1 MRSSYVRPS
10 GFGPRNAAL
19 LEKVTDLM
27 GGSGS
32 RKFADFKSLS
42 VRFRSDGITCSE
54 YHDHCLQLVDVKTF
68 EKFFPEMLVLL
79 PDIPKQ
85 QVPDVIAL
93 MNEKLEL
100 NLLMLYL
107 ISFACRSCMRFTCL
121 DSPSRCWL

>member
-1 MRSSYVRPS
+1 MSYVRPS

-27 GGSGS
+27 GGGGS

-54 YHDHCLQLVDVKTF
+54 YHDHCLQLVGDVKTF
-68 EKFFPEMLVLL
+68 EKFFPEMLVLR

-85 QVPDVIAL
+85 QESQVGFFLTKPKYE
-93 MNEKLEL
+93 N
-100 NLLMLYL
+100 
-107 ISFACRSCMRFTCL
+107 
-121 DSPSRCWL
+121 